1 MPDQAAATSQIGEL
15 ASCLFICPSVSLS
28 VGWWGR
34 VGGGGLEDLQEW
46 GNRLDCLHQNALG
59 CAWTVMLTETSMDLG
74 RARTSLCLLC
84 FQELLC
90 L

>member
-15 ASCLFICPSVSLS
+15 ASCLFICLS
-28 VGWWGR
+28 VCWVVG
-34 VGGGGLEDLQEW
+34 GGGGLEGLQEW
-46 GNRLDCLHQNALG
+46 VNRLDCLYQKALS

-84 FQELLC
+84 FQDLLC